1 MTNAL
6 LSPVS
11 LLARL
16 QRPVAIALLGGA
28 LMSSLSGCVGL
39 VVGGAVA
46 GTMAASDR
54 RTFGAQTEDKAIA
67 VKADVRLRN
76 ILDDTGHV
84 NVNSFNRKV
93 LITGEVPDQAK
104 KAAVER
110 EIKAIEGVQSVT
122 NELAI
127 AGPASYTSR
136 SNDALLTT
144 KVKASLVDA
153 KDISANSFKVVTERG
168 EVYLMGRVT
177 QFEANRATEIA
188 RGVSGVTKVVRVFEY
203 ISEEEYRQY
212 QTTPAPAQASN

>member
-1 MTNAL
+1 MSNTL
-6 LSPVS
+6 LG
-11 LLARL
+11 RL

-67 VKADVRLRN
+67 VKADVRIRN
-76 ILDDTGHV
+76 VTGDAGHV
-84 NVNSFNRKV
+84 NVNAFNRKT
-93 LITGEVPDQAK
+93 LITGEVRDQAMK
-104 KAAVER
+104 DAVER
-110 EIKAIEGVQSVT
+110 EVKAIEGVQSVT

-127 AGPASYTSR
+127 AGPSSYTSR

-153 KDISANSFKVVTERG
+153 KDISANTFKVVTERG

-188 RGVSGVTKVVRVFEY
+188 RGVNGVTKVVRVFEY

-212 QTTPAPAQASN
+212 QNTPAPAQAKN

>member
-1 MTNAL
+1 MSKAL
-6 LSPVS
+6 LG
-11 LLARL
+11 RL

-46 GTMAASDR
+46 GTMSASDR

-76 ILDDTGHV
+76 VLDDTGHV
-84 NVNSFNRKV
+84 NVNAFNRKV

-110 EIKAIEGVQSVT
+110 EVKAIEGVQSVT

-188 RGVSGVTKVVRVFEY
+188 RGVNGVTKVVRVFEY
-203 ISEEEYRQY
+203 ISEEEYKQY
-212 QTTPAPAQASN
+212 QNTPASSQASN

>member
-1 MTNAL
+1 MNNRWLDPAL
-6 LSPVS
+6 LS
-11 LLARL
+11 RL

-104 KAAVER
+104 KAAVES
-110 EIKAIEGVQSVT
+110 EVKAIEGVQMVV

-136 SNDALLTT
+136 SNDTLLTT

-203 ISEEEYRQY
+203 ISEEEYKQY
-212 QTTPAPAQASN
+212 QTTPAPAQAPQ

>member
-1 MTNAL
+1 MSNN
-6 LSPVS
+6 

-16 QRPVAIALLGGA
+16 QRPVAVALLGGA

-54 RTFGAQTEDKAIA
+54 RTFGAQTEDKTIA

-76 ILDDTGHV
+76 VLDDTGHV
-84 NVNSFNRKV
+84 NVNAFNRKV
-93 LITGEVPDQAK
+93 LITGEVPNQAK
-104 KAAVER
+104 KDAVER
-110 EIKAIEGVQSVT
+110 EVKAIEGVHSVT
-122 NELAI
+122 NELVI

-136 SNDALLTT
+136 SNDTLLTT

-203 ISEEEYRQY
+203 ISEEEYKQY
-212 QTTPAPAQASN
+212 QNTPAPAQVSN

>member
-1 MTNAL
+1 MSKAL
-6 LSPVS
+6 LS
-11 LLARL
+11 RL

-46 GTMAASDR
+46 GTMSASDR
-54 RTFGAQTEDKAIA
+54 RTFGAQTEDKTIA
-67 VKADVRLRN
+67 VKADTRLRN
-76 ILDDTGHV
+76 VLDDTAHV

-93 LITGEVPDQAK
+93 LITGEVRDQATK
-104 KAAVER
+104 NTVER
-110 EIKAIEGVQSVT
+110 EVKGIEGVQSVT

-177 QFEANRATEIA
+177 QFEANRATDIA
-188 RGVSGVTKVVRVFEY
+188 RGVNGVTKVVRVFEY
-203 ISEEEYRQY
+203 ISEEEYKQY
-212 QTTPAPAQASN
+212 QTTPAPAQAPN

>member
-1 MTNAL
+1 
-6 LSPVS
+6 
-11 LLARL
+11 
-16 QRPVAIALLGGA
+16 
-28 LMSSLSGCVGL
+28 MSSLSGCVGL

-54 RTFGAQTEDKAIA
+54 RTFGALTEDKAIA
-67 VKADVRLRN
+67 VKSDVRLRN

>member
-1 MTNAL
+1 MSKAL
-6 LSPVS
+6 LS
-11 LLARL
+11 RL

-46 GTMAASDR
+46 GTMSASDR
-54 RTFGAQTEDKAIA
+54 RTFGAQTEDKTIA
-67 VKADVRLRN
+67 VKADTRLRN
-76 ILDDTGHV
+76 VLDDTGHV

-93 LITGEVPDQAK
+93 LITGEVRDQATK
-104 KAAVER
+104 NTVER
-110 EIKAIEGVQSVT
+110 EVKGVEGVQSVT

-177 QFEANRATEIA
+177 QFEANRATDIA

-203 ISEEEYRQY
+203 ISEEEYKQY
-212 QTTPAPAQASN
+212 QTTPAPAQAPN

>member
-1 MTNAL
+1 MSSRYPAL
-6 LSPVS
+6 LS
-11 LLARL
+11 RL

-84 NVNSFNRKV
+84 NVNAFNRKV
-93 LITGEVPDQAK
+93 LITGEVPNQAK
-104 KAAVER
+104 KEAVER
-110 EIKAIEGVQSVT
+110 EVKAIEGVQSVV

-127 AGPASYTSR
+127 SGPTSYTSR
-136 SNDALLTT
+136 SNDTLITT

-203 ISEEEYRQY
+203 ISEEEYKQF
-212 QTTPAPAQASN
+212 QNTPAPAQASN

>member
-1 MTNAL
+1 MSNN
-6 LSPVS
+6 

-16 QRPVAIALLGGA
+16 QRPVAVALLGGA

-76 ILDDTGHV
+76 VLDDTGHV
-84 NVNSFNRKV
+84 NVNAFNRKV
-93 LITGEVPDQAK
+93 LITGEVPNQAK
-104 KAAVER
+104 KDAVER
-110 EIKAIEGVQSVT
+110 EVKAIEGVQSVT

-136 SNDALLTT
+136 SNDTLLTT

-203 ISEEEYRQY
+203 ISEEEYKQY
-212 QTTPAPAQASN
+212 QNTPAPAQASN

>member
-1 MTNAL
+1 MSNAL
-6 LSPVS
+6 LS
-11 LLARL
+11 RL

-104 KAAVER
+104 KDAVER
-110 EIKAIEGVQSVT
+110 EVKAIEGVQSVT

-136 SNDALLTT
+136 SNDTLLTT

-153 KDISANSFKVVTERG
+153 KDISANSFKVITERG

-188 RGVSGVTKVVRVFEY
+188 RGVGGVTKVVRVFEY
-203 ISEEEYRQY
+203 ISEEEYKQY

>member
-1 MTNAL
+1 MNKTL
-6 LSPVS
+6 VV
-11 LLARL
+11 RL
-16 QRPVAIALLGGA
+16 RRPVAIALLGGA
-28 LMSSLSGCVGL
+28 LMSTLSGCVGL

-46 GTMAASDR
+46 GTMSASDR

-76 ILDDTGHV
+76 VLDDTGHV
-84 NVNSFNRKV
+84 NVNAFNRKV
-93 LITGEVPDQAK
+93 LVTGEVPNQAK
-104 KAAVER
+104 KDAVER
-110 EIKAIEGVQSVT
+110 EVRAIEGVQSVS

-203 ISEEEYRQY
+203 ISEEEYKQY
-212 QTTPAPAQASN
+212 QNTPASSQASN

>member
-1 MTNAL
+1 MSKTL
-6 LSPVS
+6 LS
-11 LLARL
+11 RL

-93 LITGEVPDQAK
+93 LITGEVPNEEK

-110 EIKAIEGVQSVT
+110 EVKAIEGVQMVV

-177 QFEANRATEIA
+177 QFEANRATDIA

-203 ISEEEYRQY
+203 ISEEEYKQY
-212 QTTPAPAQASN
+212 QNTPAPAQAPQ

>member
-1 MTNAL
+1 MSKAL
-6 LSPVS
+6 LSQ
-11 LLARL
+11 L

-28 LMSSLSGCVGL
+28 LMGSLSGCVGL

-54 RTFGAQTEDKAIA
+54 RTFGAQTEDKTIS
-67 VKADVRLRN
+67 VKADVRVRN
-76 ILDDTGHV
+76 VTGDGGHV
-84 NVNSFNRKV
+84 NVNAFNRKALV
-93 LITGEVPDQAK
+93 TGEVRDQAMK
-104 KAAVER
+104 DAVER
-110 EIKAIEGVQSVT
+110 EVKAIDGVQSVV

-136 SNDALLTT
+136 SNDTLLTT

-177 QFEANRATEIA
+177 KFEANRASDIA

-203 ISEEEYRQY
+203 ITEDEYKQF
-212 QTTPAPAQASN
+212 QGTPAPASAQN

>member
-1 MTNAL
+1 MSNAL
-6 LSPVS
+6 LS
-11 LLARL
+11 RL

-104 KAAVER
+104 KDAVER
-110 EIKAIEGVQSVT
+110 EVKAIEGVQSVT

-136 SNDALLTT
+136 SNDTLLTT

-153 KDISANSFKVVTERG
+153 KDISANSFKVITERG

-188 RGVSGVTKVVRVFEY
+188 RGVGGVTKVVRVFEY
-203 ISEEEYRQY
+203 ISEEEYKQY
-212 QTTPAPAQASN
+212 QTTPAPAQVSN

>member
-1 MTNAL
+1 MCMSKAL
-6 LSPVS
+6 LV
-11 LLARL
+11 RL

-54 RTFGAQTEDKAIA
+54 RTFGAQTEDKTIA
-67 VKADVRLRN
+67 VKADARLRN

-93 LITGEVPDQAK
+93 LITGEVRDQATK
-104 KAAVER
+104 NAVER
-110 EIKAIEGVQSVT
+110 EVKAIDGVQSVT

-127 AGPASYTSR
+127 LGPASYTSR
-136 SNDALLTT
+136 SNDTLLTT

-188 RGVSGVTKVVRVFEY
+188 RGVNGVTKVVRVFEY
-203 ISEEEYRQY
+203 ISEEEYKQY
-212 QTTPAPAQASN
+212 QNTPASAQSSN

>member
-1 MTNAL
+1 MND
-6 LSPVS
+6 S

-28 LMSSLSGCVGL
+28 LMSTLSGCVGL

-46 GTMAASDR
+46 GTMSASDR

-67 VKADVRLRN
+67 VKADTRLRN
-76 ILDDTGHV
+76 VLDDTGHV

-93 LITGEVPDQAK
+93 LITGEVRDQAAK
-104 KAAVER
+104 NTVER
-110 EIKAIEGVQSVT
+110 EVKGIEGVQSVT

-177 QFEANRATEIA
+177 QFEANRATDIA

-203 ISEEEYRQY
+203 ISEEEYKQY
-212 QTTPAPAQASN
+212 QTTPAPAQVSN